1 MWTDEQF
8 KQYRKESTALE
19 TSVENILGDESLRSC
34 VRSVCSNLRI
44 NSYRFRVV
52 FADATDFKI
61 EEEHNISFQI
71 SRNDNILTISVC
83 EGWNNIYTKCISLRK
98 WSSSSTAPS
107 TSSATPATRK
117 NGLTRPTRSSGA
129 SKTRANGI
137 TGGASPRRPAVT

>member
-71 SRNDNILTISVC
+71 SRNDNIACRTTSPT
-83 EGWNNIYTKCISLRK
+83 WT
-98 WSSSSTAPS
+98 SSSTAPS

-117 NGLTRPTRSSGA
+117 SGLTRPTRSSGA
-129 SKTRANGI
+129 SKTRADGI
-137 TGGASPRRPAVT
+137 TGGASPRRHAVT